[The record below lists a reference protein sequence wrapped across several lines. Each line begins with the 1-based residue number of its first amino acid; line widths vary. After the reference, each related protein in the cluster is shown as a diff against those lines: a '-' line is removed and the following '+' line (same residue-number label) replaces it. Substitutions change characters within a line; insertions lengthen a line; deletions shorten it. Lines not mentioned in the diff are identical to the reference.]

1 MREIINYFM
10 LILDYQAKDFLIAQV
25 FLGITLKK
33 YHYEILKH

>member
-1 MREIINYFM
+1 M

-33 YHYEILKH
+33 VSLWDFETLIQDF